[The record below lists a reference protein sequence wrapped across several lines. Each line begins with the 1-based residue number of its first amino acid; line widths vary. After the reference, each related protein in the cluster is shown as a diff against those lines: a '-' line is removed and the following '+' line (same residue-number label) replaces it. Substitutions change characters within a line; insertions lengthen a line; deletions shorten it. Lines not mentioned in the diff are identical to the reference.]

1 MFNKKKKQLDTNERP
16 SLVTL
21 TRPSS
26 VIAEQFRT
34 IRTNIQFSMVDKNLK
49 TLVITSA
56 GPGAG
61 KSTISANLAV
71 TFAMQ
76 GKKVLIVYLSRTKN
90 TKAVAEIIQKQ
101 VGGTL
106 VSLELERPYPENYQA
121 IVEQVAKENSNG
133 YLPPLKTKIDSI
145 TRYDIIFLGFPTWG
159 MQLPPPV
166 KSFLTS
172 HNLKGKTLI
181 PFNTNAGYGIGST
194 IQTVKALAPNCN
206 ILEGFSTEGGKE
218 RDGILFVMKDENEK
232 RTQLEVHKWLR
243 KIEILK

>member
-1 MFNKKKKQLDTNERP
+1 MFNKKKKKLDTNERP

-76 GKKVLIVYLSRTKN
+76 GKKVLIVDADMRKPTVHKTFHLPNRDGLTTLLTERDVEVKDIAHRLDTEGLFAITSGAIPPNPSELLASNRMGKLM
-90 TKAVAEIIQKQ
+90 AEFEEIFD
-101 VGGTL
+101 L
-106 VSLELERPYPENYQA
+106 
-121 IVEQVAKENSNG
+121 
-133 YLPPLKTKIDSI
+133 
-145 TRYDIIFLGFPTWG
+145 IIFD
-159 MQLPPPV
+159 MPPV
-166 KSFLTS
+166 IAVTDAQVMSSKTDGTIFVVNKDGADKEMVIKSKELLEKVKANVIGVVF
-172 HNLKGKTLI
+172 NRVELKGD
-181 PFNTNAGYGIGST
+181 NYYYYYG
-194 IQTVKALAPNCN
+194 
-206 ILEGFSTEGGKE
+206 EGK
-218 RDGILFVMKDENEK
+218 
-232 RTQLEVHKWLR
+232 
-243 KIEILK
+243 

>member
-1 MFNKKKKQLDTNERP
+1 MFNRKKNRLNADERP

-76 GKKVLIVYLSRTKN
+76 GKKVLIVDADMRKPTVHKTFRLPNRDGLTTLLTEKDIQIKDIVHRLD
-90 TKAVAEIIQKQ
+90 TEGIFIITSGVIPPNPSELLASNRMNQLI
-101 VGGTL
+101 T
-106 VSLELERPYPENYQA
+106 ELEE
-121 IVEQVAKENSNG
+121 
-133 YLPPLKTKIDSI
+133 LFDL
-145 TRYDIIFLGFPTWG
+145 IIFD
-159 MQLPPPV
+159 MPPV
-166 KSFLTS
+166 IAVTDAQVMASKADGTIFVVNKDGADKEMVTKSKKLLEKVKANVIGVVF
-172 HNLKGKTLI
+172 NRVELKGK
-181 PFNTNAGYGIGST
+181 NYYYYYGE
-194 IQTVKALAPNCN
+194 A
-206 ILEGFSTEGGKE
+206 E
-218 RDGILFVMKDENEK
+218 
-232 RTQLEVHKWLR
+232 
-243 KIEILK
+243 

>member
-1 MFNKKKKQLDTNERP
+1 MFNKKKKQLDANERP

-76 GKKVLIVYLSRTKN
+76 GKKVLIVDADMRKPTVHKTFSLPNRDGLTTLLTERDVEVKDIAHRLDTEGLS
-90 TKAVAEIIQKQ
+90 IITSG
-101 VGGTL
+101 VIPPNP
-106 VSLELERPYPENYQA
+106 SELLA
-121 IVEQVAKENSNG
+121 SNRMDQ
-133 YLPPLKTKIDSI
+133 LI
-145 TRYDIIFLGFPTWG
+145 TEFEDLFDLIIFD
-159 MQLPPPV
+159 MPPV
-166 KSFLTS
+166 IAVTDAQVMASKADGTIFVVNKDGADKEMVTKSKELLEKVKANVIGVVF
-172 HNLKGKTLI
+172 NRVELKGD
-181 PFNTNAGYGIGST
+181 NYYYYYGAG
-194 IQTVKALAPNCN
+194 
-206 ILEGFSTEGGKE
+206 E
-218 RDGILFVMKDENEK
+218 
-232 RTQLEVHKWLR
+232 
-243 KIEILK
+243 

>member
-76 GKKVLIVYLSRTKN
+76 GKKVLIIDADMRKPTVHKTFRLPNRDGLTTLLTEKD
-90 TKAVAEIIQKQ
+90 VEIKDIAH
-101 VGGTL
+101 
-106 VSLELERPYPENYQA
+106 SLDTEGLFVITSGVIPPNPSELLA
-121 IVEQVAKENSNG
+121 SNRMNQ
-133 YLPPLKTKIDSI
+133 LMIEFEELFDL
-145 TRYDIIFLGFPTWG
+145 IIFD
-159 MQLPPPV
+159 MPPV
-166 KSFLTS
+166 IAVTDAQVMSNKTDGTIFVINKNGADKEMVTKSKELLRKVKANVIGVVF
-172 HNLKGKTLI
+172 NRVELKGD
-181 PFNTNAGYGIGST
+181 NYYYYYG
-194 IQTVKALAPNCN
+194 
-206 ILEGFSTEGGKE
+206 E
-218 RDGILFVMKDENEK
+218 DESI
-232 RTQLEVHKWLR
+232 R
-243 KIEILK
+243 

>member
-1 MFNKKKKQLDTNERP
+1 MFNKKEKKLDNNERP

-76 GKKVLIVYLSRTKN
+76 GKKVLIVDADMRKPTVHKTFRLPNRDGLT
-90 TKAVAEIIQKQ
+90 TLLTERDVEIKDIAHRLDTEGLF
-101 VGGTL
+101 VITSG
-106 VSLELERPYPENYQA
+106 VIPPNPSELLA
-121 IVEQVAKENSNG
+121 SNRMNQ
-133 YLPPLKTKIDSI
+133 LMSEFEELFDL
-145 TRYDIIFLGFPTWG
+145 IIFD
-159 MQLPPPV
+159 MPPV
-166 KSFLTS
+166 IAVTDAQVMSSKTDGTIFVVNKDGADKEMVTKSKNLLEKV
-172 HNLKGKTLI
+172 NANVIGVVLNRVELKGD
-181 PFNTNAGYGIGST
+181 NYYYYYG
-194 IQTVKALAPNCN
+194 
-206 ILEGFSTEGGKE
+206 EE
-218 RDGILFVMKDENEK
+218 
-232 RTQLEVHKWLR
+232 
-243 KIEILK
+243 